1 MAASGGVTMIRSG
14 LQPDTLKLSCQLDIL
29 KLLHQTAF
37 YLDESLGDKSS
48 GKTFYLRGI
57 QGRVSRPVWARDYLY
72 LTGKLQEVRDY
83 LVDNLALA
91 LSDDLFALAMDIFSR
106 SVINTVI
113 IGRKLV

>member
-1 MAASGGVTMIRSG
+1 MAASIGVITVRSG
-14 LQPDTLKLSCQLDIL
+14 LQPDSLKLTCQLGIL
-29 KLLHQTAF
+29 KLLQQTAF
-37 YLDESLGDKSS
+37 SLDETLGDKSS

-83 LVDNLALA
+83 LVENLAVT

-106 SVINTVI
+106 
-113 IGRKLV
+113 